1 MKKLIFLLTYFLLL
15 TTHYCSAQVQ
25 WASKV
30 IDFSS
35 EYNKDIPENS
45 TRYSASQALGYP
57 NTMKYGVSYLAWA
70 PGKSQAGRESIT
82 VEFKNAQTVQ
92 QVIIGETYNAGSVAE
107 IILYDKE
114 GKKYKVYE
122 NENPA
127 PVQKFYDV
135 LTYFKVKP
143 SYNIIKLKLVLNT
156 DAVGG
161 MQQIDCIGISSTTAP
176 YKQAVNV
183 LKYSE
188 TIGQPENLG
197 PNVNSQYTDH
207 LPLISPDGSIL
218 YFTRKFAEDN
228 MGKDH
233 EDDI

>member
-1 MKKLIFLLTYFLLL
+1 M
-15 TTHYCSAQVQ
+15 
-25 WASKV
+25 
-30 IDFSS
+30 
-35 EYNKDIPENS
+35 
-45 TRYSASQALGYP
+45 
-57 NTMKYGVSYLAWA
+57 
-70 PGKSQAGRESIT
+70 
-82 VEFKNAQTVQ
+82 
-92 QVIIGETYNAGSVAE
+92 
-107 IILYDKE
+107 
-114 GKKYKVYE
+114 
-122 NENPA
+122 
-127 PVQKFYDV
+127 
-135 LTYFKVKP
+135 
-143 SYNIIKLKLVLNT
+143 VLNT

-233 EDDI
+233 EDDIYSSYILPSGKLRLMQSEILVTHSSTPSVITISTNGWPESWTRLPS